1 MSSPGRGCELGK
13 GREGHVGQEAVR
25 KTWGQD
31 WARCNQET
39 ERRPVSLEYKGLGR
53 GGCRML
59 VAQVLDYEIKEFQ
72 VLKGSPPSSSGA
84 Q

>member
-1 MSSPGRGCELGK
+1 MAQIWLDMS
-13 GREGHVGQEAVR
+13 R
-25 KTWGQD
+25 KQKTD
-31 WARCNQET
+31 LARCNQET

-59 VAQVLDYEIKEFQ
+59 VALVLDYEIKEFQ